1 MILNVWSQVRTEDQV
16 QTRAIIGEL
25 THHYF
30 VDSILA
36 REPDD
41 YWKALCLWWN
51 TDEDIINIEQDN
63 VPTLA
68 QVNEIATC
76 PYPLCTYPY
85 WRKEELVVWDYR
97 PSPGAVKDWVAL
109 EEPIPDFVKG
119 SGFGCVKIAPSV
131 RKLIDI
137 TTYPV
142 KETEWW
148 SIDTWFSTQLLSTG
162 IEWHVHM
169 PFVKHNR
176 QWDWQG

>member
-1 MILNVWSQVRTEDQV
+1 MILNVWSRVRPEDQIE
-16 QTRAIIGEL
+16 TRAIIGEL

-30 VDSILA
+30 VDSVLA

-68 QVNEIATC
+68 QINEIATC
-76 PYPLCTYPY
+76 PYPLCTFPY
-85 WRKEELVVWDYR
+85 WRMERIMIWDYG
-97 PSPGAVKDWVAL
+97 PSPQLGQDL
-109 EEPIPDFVKG
+109 MIYEEPIPEFVKG
-119 SGFGCVKIAPSV
+119 SGFGCVKIGPSV
-131 RKLIDI
+131 RKPVDI

-142 KETEWW
+142 DKTEWW
-148 SIDTWFSTQLLSTG
+148 SIDKWFSIQLLSTG

>member
-1 MILNVWSQVRTEDQV
+1 MILHVWSETRPEDQIETKARIETLRTFYPTKSV
-16 QTRAIIGEL
+16 
-25 THHYF
+25 
-30 VDSILA
+30 LA
-36 REPDD
+36 VRPDD
-41 YWKALCLWWN
+41 YWRTLCDVWN
-51 TDEDIINIEQDN
+51 LDDDIINIEQDN

-76 PYPLCTYPY
+76 PYPLCTFPY
-85 WRKEELVVWDYR
+85 WRKETIMLWDY
-97 PSPGAVKDWVAL
+97 PMAPDTKLLVML

-176 QWDWQG
+176 SWDWQG